1 MNNKIRVILLSLIL
15 MIVVSLLY
23 FLVDIT
29 PAFIVSHIF
38 SIIAI
43 SAIMITLLMF
53 GKGDNKVPQ
62 AYALVVNAWIYTI
75 VSIVFS
81 LIACFINMNVK
92 WAIIIHIVILT
103 VCVIRFTALI
113 AGSEYIA
120 KLDIKNNK
128 RKVFEDGKKN
138 YWK

>member
-1 MNNKIRVILLSLIL
+1 MT
-15 MIVVSLLY
+15 VVSLLY

-38 SIIAI
+38 AIIAI

-62 AYALVVNAWIYTI
+62 AYALVVTAWVYTI
-75 VSIVFS
+75 VSIIFS
-81 LIACFINMNVK
+81 FIACFINMNVK
-92 WAIIIHIVILT
+92 WAIIIHIIILT
-103 VCVIRFTALI
+103 VFVIRFTALI

-120 KLDIKNNK
+120 KLDVKNNK
-128 RKVFEDGKKN
+128 RKAFEDGKKS

>member
-38 SIIAI
+38 AIIAI

-103 VCVIRFTALI
+103 VFVIRFTALI

>member
-103 VCVIRFTALI
+103 VFVIRFTALI